1 MVAEYG
7 LKEVWV
13 PENED
18 LEEEYW
24 HLPRSNIYMSPEFTK
39 GFQGE
44 KLESA
49 LILI

>member
-7 LKEVWV
+7 LKEVLI

-18 LEEEYW
+18 LEEDYW
-24 HLPRSNIYMSPEFTK
+24 HLPRSNIYMSPQFTK
-39 GFQGE
+39 GYQGE
-44 KLESA
+44 KPDSA